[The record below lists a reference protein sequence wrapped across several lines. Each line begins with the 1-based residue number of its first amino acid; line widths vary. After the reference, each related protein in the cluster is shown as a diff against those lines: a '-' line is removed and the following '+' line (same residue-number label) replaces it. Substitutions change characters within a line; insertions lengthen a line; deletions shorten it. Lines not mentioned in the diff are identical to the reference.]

1 VAKPVFA
8 TNDVPTATQFNS
20 WLVNVN
26 YAYKSATENVT
37 SSTTLQVDDDLVVP
51 VEANAHYHLTL
62 NLSYGG
68 AAAADLK
75 VLIRTPTGG
84 TFNGMAIGVVSSGAS
99 QQDIQTMAYVA
110 NTSEVFGILG
120 AGPTWA
126 RVEGILITAGTA
138 GNCQIEWAQN
148 ASSGTATN
156 LYAGSFLSLRRL
168 S

>member
-1 VAKPVFA
+1 MAKPVFA

-20 WLVNVN
+20 WLVNIG

-37 SSTTLQVDDDLVVP
+37 SSTALQVDDDLVVA
-51 VEANAHYHLTL
+51 VEANAQYHLVL
-62 NLSYGG
+62 QLAYGG

-84 TFNGMAIGVVSSGAS
+84 TFNGMAVAVVSSGAS

-120 AGPTWA
+120 AGPTWG
-126 RVEGILITAGTA
+126 RVEGILVTAGTA

-148 ASSGTATN
+148 ASNATPTS
-156 LYAGSFLSLRRL
+156 LYAGTFLSLRRM